1 MAYEIPFT
9 DEANKGTITVEDSSI
24 NTDTSLGLI
33 GRNLTDYGSSVNT
46 NFLQMLENFANANPP
61 GNPVEGQLWYD
72 TTAGIDQLKIY
83 DGTQWVSAGGVKKSA
98 VQPAVDNSTVGDI
111 WVDTE
116 NSQMYIYTGSGYVL
130 VGPTYSSGSK
140 TGAIS
145 ESVARAD
152 DQKPDPQVTMIYVE
166 DTIVA
171 VISDKEFAPKS
182 NVAGYTSTFPFKIGI
197 NLNRSLTS
205 VLNGTAEKANNMV
218 INNLPVP
225 GTSFVR
231 NDAEAG
237 KQTIDTPLRISD
249 NRGIDFGQTKT
260 LSVFVEDSDS
270 VIEHSGT
277 GTLDLRTTITSTPA
291 IRVKSDA
298 VVNQIGI
305 NNASPTESLDV
316 TGNLLASGTIK
327 TTDTTNST
335 SSITGAITTPG
346 GIGVALDAHIGGTL
360 TVSSNITAENI
371 IPENDNT
378 HNLGTASLYY
388 DNLYANRINTT
399 SIQPKAGSSLAITGT
414 LTGTSTSAGKLNSA
428 TTFRLQGE
436 VSADSFTFDGQ
447 TGGLTKTLANS
458 VIDPTFVTNKGAL
471 PSSIVGTDEFLVA
484 RGSDLYK
491 TTQSDIIGSI
501 QTIPIGTVTA
511 YAGGVAPAGWLICN
525 GDAYQESVYNLLFA
539 IIGTTYGSAGGGT
552 FRVPDLAGRH
562 PIGLLGVPSN
572 NNNRILS
579 GSGTIGG
586 VSGNPTSTIATSN
599 LPDHTH
605 SLESDTGDQFYA
617 TTTIASQTGSNT
629 SAGGAAADGASGTK
643 ISVTGS
649 IPGATNT
656 PLDTTDPFVAMNY
669 IIYTGQII

>member
-24 NTDTSLGLI
+24 NTDTSLQLI

-46 NFLQMLENFANANPP
+46 NFLNMLENFANPNPP

-83 DGTQWVSAGGVKKSA
+83 DGTQWVAAGGVKKSA

-130 VGPTYSSGSK
+130 VGPSYSSAAI

-145 ESVARAD
+145 TSIDRAD
-152 DQKPDPQVTMIYVE
+152 DTPAKQVTAIYSENV
-166 DTIVA
+166 IVA
-171 VISDKEFAPKS
+171 LISDEEFAPKS
-182 NVAGYTSTFPFKIGI
+182 NIAGYTSSYPLKIGI

-205 VLNGTAEKANNMV
+205 VLNGTAEQANNLV
-218 INNLPVP
+218 INNLPVS

-237 KQTIDTPLRISD
+237 KQTINAPIRVSD
-249 NRGIDFGQTKT
+249 NRGIEFGQTKT

-270 VIEHSGT
+270 VLEHFGT
-277 GTLDLRTTITSTPA
+277 GTLDIRSTVTQTPA
-291 IRVKSDA
+291 IRVKPTES
-298 VVNQIGI
+298 VNTVGI
-305 NNASPTESLDV
+305 NNASPTEALDV
-316 TGNLLASGTIK
+316 TGNLLVSGTIK
-327 TTDTTNST
+327 TADTTNST
-335 SSITGAITTPG
+335 SSITGSITTPG
-346 GIGVALDAHIGGTL
+346 GIGVALDAHVGGTL
-360 TVSSNITAENI
+360 TVASNITAENI
-371 IPENDNT
+371 IPENNNT
-378 HNLGTASLYY
+378 HNLGTSSLYY
-388 DNLYANRINTT
+388 DNLYANRLNTT
-399 SIQPKAGSSLAITGT
+399 SIQPKAGSSLSITGT
-414 LTGTSTSAGKLNSA
+414 LTGSATSAGKLNSA
-428 TTFRLQGE
+428 TTFRLEGE
-436 VSADSFTFDGQ
+436 VSADSFSFDGQ

-471 PSSIVGTDEFLVA
+471 PSTIVGSDEFLVA
-484 RGSDLYK
+484 RGSNLYK

-501 QTIPIGTVTA
+501 QTIPIGTVTP
-511 YAGGVAPAGWLICN
+511 YAGTTAPAGWLICN
-525 GDAYQESVYNLLFA
+525 GDSYITTTYNLLFA
-539 IIGTTYGSAGGGT
+539 IIGTTYGDAGGGT

-562 PIGLLGVPSN
+562 PVGLLGSPSN
-572 NNNRILS
+572 NNNRITS
-579 GSGTIGG
+579 GTGTIGG
-586 VSGNPTSTIATSN
+586 VSGNPTSTIAESN

-629 SAGGAAADGASGTK
+629 SAGGGAADGANGTK
-643 ISVTGS
+643 ISTTGS
-649 IPGATNT
+649 IPGASNT
-656 PLDTTDPFVAMNY
+656 PLNTTDPFVAMNY